1 MRRRL
6 RDVRITGPRGFDGRK
21 RPVLVGGQRQSSQG
35 RGAERGPNRGT
46 ARTEAFAESRVKRS
60 IWRSTGSL
68 PMRSLVLI
76 PLLFGAAGCMK
87 ETHQASPPLTDAEA
101 TRVAERAEATFTTG
115 NLKAIMAQYADNAV
129 MVDAAAPNPSADR
142 KVTTGWAS
150 TFVSMKPGDYR
161 VIDRHIQLIGN
172 DAFISTGVE

>member
-1 MRRRL
+1 
-6 RDVRITGPRGFDGRK
+6 
-21 RPVLVGGQRQSSQG
+21 
-35 RGAERGPNRGT
+35 
-46 ARTEAFAESRVKRS
+46 
-60 IWRSTGSL
+60 
-68 PMRSLVLI
+68 MRSLVLI

-87 ETHQASPPLTDAEA
+87 ETHHASPPLTDAEA

-172 DAFISTGVE
+172 DAFISTGVETFTVAAGIARPTVSARFTDVFQRQKDGSWKIINEHVSTPPSPPGQ